1 MGVSSFRL
9 VVFFLWS
16 FRSATSGTF
25 VPPRPPRRQGPL
37 RSPPPRKKTRGGG
50 SPPCAGSGRVGGP
63 VAGVSGRVG
72 FSAWCL
78 WSGLLGVSRGSF
90 ALSLCRFRA
99 RRCGRA
105 AFGSLSGGPVG
116 RFRPGAV
123 VPPLPVV
130 VVGVCRGRP
139 VPLVRGGGSLRAV
152 VGSPPAGSS
161 GLLRGASGLGWFR
174 GVGAGVPVPAAVP
187 LRAGRPGGGS
197 RRRCSR
203 AVRPGRLGWP
213 LFPSPSS
220 RPGWRPAACSGH
232 PGRAVPACCWWRAP
246 RGWPPGTVAAAPGCS
261 A

>member
-63 VAGVSGRVG
+63 VAGGRVG
-72 FSAWCL
+72 SVFGPVSL
-78 WSGLLGVSRGSF
+78 VWSGLLGVCRGCSL
-90 ALSLCRFRA
+90 ALFRVCSGGF
-99 RRCGRA
+99 CGA
-105 AFGSLSGGPVG
+105 AFGPLSGGPVG
-116 RFRPGAV
+116 WFRPGAV
-123 VPPLPVV
+123 VPPLPAVAV
-130 VVGVCRGRP
+130 RVCRGRP
-139 VPLVRGGGSLRAV
+139 VPLVCGGGSLRAV
-152 VGSPPAGSS
+152 VGSPPAGPPRF
-161 GLLRGASGLGWFR
+161 LCGAPGPGWFR
-174 GVGAGVPVPAAVP
+174 GVGSGLSVPAAVS
-187 LRAGRPGGGS
+187 LRLARSGGGS
-197 RRRCSR
+197 RRCRR

-220 RPGWRPAACSGH
+220 RPGWRPAAR
-232 PGRAVPACCWWRAP
+232 PGRPGRPAPACCWWRVP
-246 RGWPPGTVAAAPGCS
+246 RGWPPSTAAAAPGCS